1 MESDEIINK
10 FGAILEECYTSFPE
24 VECIKSKEIFS
35 GCTEYEVS
43 YKLSNNKVLTVIFKN
58 NLTDKCVFYHIKS
71 YDGIE
76 FPIKFSI
83 SRLNQRSIRLS
94 NGDIINIG
102 SVLAMLGVHTFI
114 NNVEK
119 EHKETKDFLAK
130 LDAVL

>member
-10 FGAILEECYTSFPE
+10 FGTILEECYTSFPK
-24 VECIKSKEIFS
+24 VEYIKSKEIFS

-43 YKLSNNKVLTVIFKN
+43 YKLSNNKVLTVIFKK
-58 NLTDKCVFYHIKS
+58 NLIDKSVFSHIKS

-83 SRLNQRSIRLS
+83 SRLNQRSICLS
-94 NGDIINIG
+94 NGDIINVSSI
-102 SVLAMLGVHTFI
+102 LAMLGMNTFI
-114 NNVEK
+114 DIEK